1 MPDNTTDV
9 EKASDTKE
17 GSVEVLERRGARRFL
32 DNVPRNKG
40 VFGKAR
46 FLVSWNPL
54 GINTLPSYGTSLID

>member
-1 MPDNTTDV
+1 MADNTTDV

-17 GSVEVLERRGARRFL
+17 GSVEVIERHGSRRFL

-46 FLVSWNPL
+46 FLISRNPL
-54 GINTLPSYGTSLID
+54 GINTLPSCGTSLID